1 MDNKLILD
9 INKWHENGEYDKIID
24 TILAIP
30 KADYDFEVI
39 GELAR
44 AYNNVDLYDTAI
56 EWLMSVSE
64 KGTNDSLWN
73 FRLEYSYFYKK
84 DYKKALELF
93 EKSYKLGDFQSLKY
107 IDLCIEELERNKRL
121 PQQDNSMNTISENTN
136 SRLPHSPND

>member
-30 KADYDFEVI
+30 KEDYDFEVI

-73 FRLEYSYFYKK
+73 FRLGYSYFYKK

-121 PQQDNSMNTISENTN
+121 PQQDNSMNTIFENTN
-136 SRLPHSPND
+136 SRLPHSPLD

>member
-64 KGTNDSLWN
+64 KGTNDPLWN
-73 FRLEYSYFYKK
+73 FRLGYSYFYKE
-84 DYKKALELF
+84 DFEKALKLF
-93 EKSYKLGDFQSLKY
+93 EKAHALGDSRSFEF
-107 IDLCIEELERNKRL
+107 IDDCIEELERNKRL